1 MQYVKLLRSEA
12 GQKSLLEFDPPSG
25 TVSGVASEY
34 DFRQLGRFSAEY
46 RKVYG
51 ELPSVTLRRQ
61 RHRLSDTKG
70 L

>member
-1 MQYVKLLRSEA
+1 MQYVKLIRLQAVRR
-12 GQKSLLEFDPPSG
+12 SLLDSHPLSG
-25 TVSGVASEY
+25 TIGGVASEY
-34 DFRQLGRFSAEY
+34 GFSQLGRFSADY

-51 ELPSVTLRRQ
+51 ELPSVTLRRH